1 MDDVLLFFAM
11 KYEGDF
17 RKMFHAV
24 QTKKQVDE
32 QMLKQYK
39 KQLMNKYVTLISDN
53 YPDYFK
59 TVECPPIV
67 LFYKGNLK

>member
-39 KQLMNKYVTLISDN
+39 NS
-53 YPDYFK
+53 
-59 TVECPPIV
+59 
-67 LFYKGNLK
+67 